1 MSLAGIERRLQQKP
15 GLKKAI
21 SPRWNP
27 INSFFLLVSLIILG
41 ISSFLIASYILSL
54 VSSIVSSSVIS
65 PTSIPWIE
73 NKSDCQNTNRT
84 WQDNKCW
91 DYEHSLMF

>member
-1 MSLAGIERRLQQKP
+1 MSLAGIERRLQQKSVS
-15 GLKKAI
+15 KKAV

-27 INSFFLLVSLIILG
+27 INSFFLIVSLIILG

-54 VSSIVSSSVIS
+54 VSSIVSSSVTS

-73 NKSDCQNTNRT
+73 NKSDCQDTNRT
-84 WQDNKCW
+84 WRDNKCW
-91 DYEHSLMF
+91 DYEHSSMF